1 MVISASESY
10 QRPPRSRGMSER
22 HLDVSRPT
30 PSGATASNF
39 RGIRRSPCVAWTLRS
54 HRKVTAGELRRRSTF
69 ATKGRLANM
78 SMTKLRWGRV
88 EYQLD
93 LRTPQRPVPLGVV
106 VLAEKAPRVHSILA
120 GKAPRP
126 GFTPDELKSV
136 GPLGRSQLDGWVAAM
151 AKDLL
156 ASLEKREDPLETLA
170 SIWCWNLRV
179 VVEPDTEA
187 QYGQTVRDV
196 TARLYTRHLGVPLPH
211 ESFEQAQAAANP
223 DGGWSVTEVAY
234 DTR

>member
-1 MVISASESY
+1 M
-10 QRPPRSRGMSER
+10 
-22 HLDVSRPT
+22 
-30 PSGATASNF
+30 
-39 RGIRRSPCVAWTLRS
+39 
-54 HRKVTAGELRRRSTF
+54 F
-69 ATKGRLANM
+69 ATKGWLADM
-78 SMTKLRWGRV
+78 SIRKMRWARV

-106 VLAEKAPRVHSILA
+106 VRAETGFQIQSILA

-126 GFTPDELKSV
+126 GFTPEELKTV

-156 ASLEKREDPLETLA
+156 GSLEKREDPLETLA

-187 QYGQTVRDV
+187 QHGQTVRDV
-196 TARLYTRHLGVPLPH
+196 TGRLYTRHVGVPLPH
-211 ESFEQAQAAANP
+211 ESFEQTQTAA
-223 DGGWSVTEVAY
+223 T
-234 DTR
+234 

>member
-1 MVISASESY
+1 M
-10 QRPPRSRGMSER
+10 
-22 HLDVSRPT
+22 
-30 PSGATASNF
+30 
-39 RGIRRSPCVAWTLRS
+39 AWTLRS
-54 HRKVTAGELRRRSTF
+54 HQRVTAGELRRRSTF

-78 SMTKLRWGRV
+78 SMTTTMRWGRV

-106 VLAEKAPRVHSILA
+106 VLAEKASRVHSILA

-126 GFTPDELKSV
+126 GFTPEELKSV

-156 ASLEKREDPLETLA
+156 GSLEKREDPLETLA

-187 QYGQTVRDV
+187 QHGQTVRDV
-196 TARLYTRHLGVPLPH
+196 TGRLYTRHVGVPLPH
-211 ESFEQAQAAANP
+211 ESFEQTQTAATAAG
-223 DGGWSVTEVAY
+223 DWTVTEVAY

>member
-54 HRKVTAGELRRRSTF
+54 HRKVTTGELRRRSTC

-106 VLAEKAPRVHSILA
+106 VLAEKASRVHSILA

-126 GFTPDELKSV
+126 GFTPEELKSV

-179 VVEPDTEA
+179 VVEPVGRARRVAEHERAIHPVEEPVEDDRRQQRVVEIA
-187 QYGQTVRDV
+187 DEGHEIRD
-196 TARLYTRHLGVPLPH
+196 
-211 ESFEQAQAAANP
+211 
-223 DGGWSVTEVAY
+223 EV
-234 DTR
+234 DRR